1 MTADYQREKDG
12 HPDVATCAE
21 CGVVLEP
28 DDTDW
33 LCVTC
38 EDMHSPQ
45 FSDDALTRREYRER
59 EEVENGD

>member
-28 DDTDW
+28 DDSDG

-38 EDMHSPQ
+38 EWDM
-45 FSDDALTRREYRER
+45 TCYRVG
-59 EEVENGD
+59 EET